1 MIQRIQSI
9 FLFLAGALGIA
20 ALFLPVSHFYKGFH
34 FPVNIEGIMQNY
46 PFMITGGLLKITGL
60 ISLVAIFLFKNRK
73 RQINI
78 VRIAQILL
86 LILLGY
92 AVYMFYPFVGL
103 QNTDT
108 LPTAAKNYITQHWAF
123 WMPIAMMLFNAIG
136 IFYIRKDEKLVK
148 SADRLR

>member
-20 ALFLPVSHFYKGFH
+20 ALFLPLSHFYKGFQ

-46 PFMITGGLLKITGL
+46 PFMITGGLLKIAGL

-73 RQINI
+73 RQITA
-78 VRIAQILL
+78 VRIAQLLL
-86 LILLGY
+86 LILVAY
-92 AVYMFYPFVGL
+92 AVYMFYPFEGF
-103 QNTDT
+103 QNIDT
-108 LPTAAKNYITQHWAF
+108 LPAKAKNYITQHWAF
-123 WMPIAMMLFNAIG
+123 WMPFAMLLFNALG
-136 IFYIRKDEKLVK
+136 IFYIRKDEKLVR